1 MAERALAMVEQLKGV
16 NIGNL
21 VDQHEHAMQ
30 TATRALRDGA
40 DEETVVVAVLHDIG
54 EIMTPINHGEVAG
67 ALLRP
72 YISPENYWILMHHE
86 VFQAF
91 YYQDAAGLPEKNA
104 RDMLRS
110 SPHFDACE
118 RFCNDYDQPSFDPDY
133 ESLPLE
139 HFAPMVRRVF
149 AKTPYWHA
157 DHEAKMRIMGAYP
170 MPDEPDPSAEP
181 AAKKDARLQAEAAD
195 GRRRQLESQLQLR
208 LGAGAGESREEG
220 VGRCGTETSR
230 SRGSGPTAF
239 SFDCAAGEGGLSSR
253 RPPDSRGTPPEG
265 VPTFSLSGQSGL
277 PRAVQTFSL
286 SSKAPKSRPSQAPKG
301 VATYPMTTPTSSF
314 APPLV
319 RG

>member
-1 MAERALAMVEQLKGV
+1 MGRLPPADVVYGDFKSLKEATKEEWDKSSVQFEKVASCDKMAERALAMVEQLKGV

-157 DHEAKMRIMGAYP
+157 DHEADSDTNKAKMRIMGAYP

-181 AAKKDARLQAEAAD
+181 AAKKAKVVVDLID
-195 GRRRQLESQLQLR
+195 
-208 LGAGAGESREEG
+208 
-220 VGRCGTETSR
+220 
-230 SRGSGPTAF
+230 
-239 SFDCAAGEGGLSSR
+239 
-253 RPPDSRGTPPEG
+253 
-265 VPTFSLSGQSGL
+265 
-277 PRAVQTFSL
+277 
-286 SSKAPKSRPSQAPKG
+286 
-301 VATYPMTTPTSSF
+301 
-314 APPLV
+314 
-319 RG
+319 